1 MLFRVSAETAAVKA
15 EYSLFPPLVDSGV
28 NIGMVRE
35 DDNLYLPLA
44 FERARFFRPLP
55 DEGYWVCRPTATE
68 GEQVREFDV
77 LCTDTSGQVVAAFER
92 YAISRVNAPE
102 EFLRD
107 VEHDCVHE
115 IAWIS
120 VDELLGAPAPAGKSL
135 VVASHPADRERAEAV
150 VSASRGH
157 LAMLC
162 SPDEFG
168 ESSMRRLV
176 YQVGLEEIVQVIHL
190 IPATP
195 GLGLPAAELEYEAE
209 RALRPL
215 GSLVKTLA
223 KSGIHHR
230 IDYLVVTRRS
240 QAIEPGEPGNAYGR
254 AATAMA
260 LSLAEEYSNINIRI
274 LDADEHTTGEQI
286 FAAATVQIG
295 RASCRERV

>member
-1 MLFRVSAETAAVKA
+1 
-15 EYSLFPPLVDSGV
+15 
-28 NIGMVRE
+28 
-35 DDNLYLPLA
+35 
-44 FERARFFRPLP
+44 
-55 DEGYWVCRPTATE
+55 
-68 GEQVREFDV
+68 
-77 LCTDTSGQVVAAFER
+77 
-92 YAISRVNAPE
+92 
-102 EFLRD
+102 
-107 VEHDCVHE
+107 
-115 IAWIS
+115 
-120 VDELLGAPAPAGKSL
+120 
-135 VVASHPADRERAEAV
+135 
-150 VSASRGH
+150 
-157 LAMLC
+157 MLC

-286 FAAATVQIG
+286 FAAAGGDSRCRVSALRAGHRLEAPKIG